1 MGQHWTACA
10 GRCGE
15 ANGAATARVAPRAA
29 AAARPSARAHS
40 ARRRGAR
47 TAAWRRNMTEQQNGQ
62 HVQHDVV
69 QQMAQ
74 RQHDGHREQQ
84 RQRGRQHAH
93 GRGRAEARRRDAEKQ
108 QRARHLRP
116 LSSRRVP
123 CSRRRGL
130 IHTSDGV
137 NFSPRALRGRTAV
150 EGGTVHARHGCVHT
164 SVAGGAGLGRTRD
177 RPGRAWQRSH
187 RQATRRGGG
196 RTGLGRAA
204 CGGGQGWRMWV
215 GGAAAGVAGGR
226 QGLGKTRC
234 EE

>member
-116 LSSRRVP
+116 LSSRNVP

-164 SVAGGAGLGRTRD
+164 SVAGGAGLCRTRD
-177 RPGRAWQRSH
+177 AAGWQLTD
-187 RQATRRGGG
+187 RQATRRGGVRG
-196 RTGLGRAA
+196 GAWARGVRGRAGLA
-204 CGGGQGWRMWV
+204 SVGGRRGGWRGWR
-215 GGAAAGVAGGR
+215 AARHR
-226 QGLGKTRC
+226 QGTV
-234 EE
+234 

>member
-116 LSSRRVP
+116 LSSRSVP

-164 SVAGGAGLGRTRD
+164 SVAGGARLGRNRAMRRWQLTQTGDEAWR
-177 RPGRAWQRSH
+177 RAGGAWARGVRGRAGR
-187 RQATRRGGG
+187 ANVGGRRGGWRG
-196 RTGLGRAA
+196 RRAA
-204 CGGGQGWRMWV
+204 RH
-215 GGAAAGVAGGR
+215 R
-226 QGLGKTRC
+226 QGTV
-234 EE
+234 

>member
-116 LSSRRVP
+116 LSSRSVP

-137 NFSPRALRGRTAV
+137 NFSRGL
-150 EGGTVHARHGCVHT
+150 C
-164 SVAGGAGLGRTRD
+164 AGGRQWRAVPFTRGTGVFTPRSPAGRGSVGIGRCGD
-177 RPGRAWQRSH
+177 GSSH
-187 RQATRRGGG
+187 KQATRRGGV
-196 RTGLGRAA
+196 RVGLGRAA
-204 CGGGQGWRMWV
+204 CGDGQGGRTWV
-215 GGAAAGVAGGR
+215 GGAADGVAGGR
-226 QGLGKTRC
+226 RGLGKARC